1 MSQYDETPLGMD
13 EQEARLWEYIDG
25 LATPEESGII
35 SNLIATQAEW
45 NAKYQELL
53 GFQTMMQDA
62 ELEEP
67 SMRFTKNV
75 MDQIA
80 RLQIAPATKS
90 YINNNVIRGLAFFF
104 ITMIVGFIIYGVGQI
119 EWTSGTD
126 NKLPFDF
133 REVDYSKF
141 FNNTLVNIF
150 MMINLVLGMFL
161 LDRYL
166 ANKRKGFQTNE

>member
-1 MSQYDETPLGMD
+1 MNPLENSPMGMD

-25 LATPEESGII
+25 LATPTEADVI
-35 SNLIATQAEW
+35 SQLIATQAAW
-45 NAKYQELL
+45 KLKYEELL
-53 GFQTMMQDA
+53 GFQQLMQES

-80 RLQIAPATKS
+80 RLHIAPATKS
-90 YINNNVIRGLAFFF
+90 YINNNVIRGLAIFF
-104 ITMIVGFIIYGVGQI
+104 ITMILGFIIYGVGQI
-119 EWTSGTD
+119 EWTSGGD
-126 NKLPFDF
+126 SKLPVDF
-133 REVDYSKF
+133 AAVDYSKF

-150 MMINLVLGMFL
+150 MMVNLVLGMFL

-166 ANKRKGFQTNE
+166 ANKRKGFQVNE